1 MQLEFSADNEARL
14 GRLLAE
20 YPDRQACLLPALYIA
35 QEQFGYLTHE
45 VMELVAER
53 IGMPPGEVLSTA
65 TFYTMFRK
73 RPTGKY
79 HIQVCGNVSC
89 FLRGSDRLM
98 TALSKTLG
106 IGDGET
112 TEDGLFTLSAV
123 QCLAA
128 CGTAP
133 ALQVNDTY
141 YEEMTPEK
149 VVELVGRLREEAK

>member
-1 MQLEFSADNEARL
+1 MQLAFSADNEARIS
-14 GRLLAE
+14 RLLAD
-20 YPDRQACLLPALYIA
+20 YPDPKACLLPALYIA

-53 IGMPPGEVLSTA
+53 IGLPAGEVLSTA
-65 TFYTMFRK
+65 TFYTMYKK

-89 FLRGSDRLM
+89 FLKGSDRL
-98 TALSKTLG
+98 LSVLEKALG
-106 IGDGET
+106 IRDGET
-112 TEDGLFTLSAV
+112 TEDGLFTVTTV

-149 VVELVGRLREEAK
+149 VVDLVKRLREEGK

>member
-112 TEDGLFTLSAV
+112 SEDGLFTLSTV